1 MALEYMNLNIII
13 CLYGVRRAGKT
24 FLLIQMAKK
33 LVKRNIVDSKDIL
46 IVNFEDVRFM
56 EYNIDL
62 LAQIF
67 NIFLQELKPK
77 NPKYFYHEINKINE
91 WKRWARTL
99 HELKKS
105 KNFCF

>member
-1 MALEYMNLNIII
+1 MFIWCKKSWKNISI
-13 CLYGVRRAGKT
+13 KT
-24 FLLIQMAKK
+24 NGKK

-67 NIFLQELKPK
+67 NMFLQELKPK
-77 NPKYFYHEINKINE
+77 NPIIFLSWNK
-91 WKRWARTL
+91 
-99 HELKKS
+99 
-105 KNFCF
+105 

>member
-1 MALEYMNLNIII
+1 VKQNLSILFYNKILNIERKEYIEMALEYMNLNIII

-67 NIFLQELKPK
+67 NMFLQELKPK
-77 NPKYFYHEINKINE
+77 NPIIF
-91 WKRWARTL
+91 L
-99 HELKKS
+99 S
-105 KNFCF
+105 